1 MYLDRYTPKDN
12 PSMRFHWFFTR
23 ISIPLA
29 LAAALFNLRDAIEF
43 FNILPSP
50 YFTLA
55 FIDVFAISANV
66 ILIVLTEIFLL
77 IKSRNGIRLLIFVNL
92 YSLIINILLDSFAY
106 YVTGELPAPSI
117 ETAQVFYFFMT
128 YIYYAK
134 RYALFYD
141 TQVCFNCGQKVRD
154 IEPICPHCRRRWND
168 PYSDPVP
175 PPDGEPLPE
184 PAPEPTPMPEPA
196 PEPAPEPGQAQSDNE
211 RVYTVLLIIVGL
223 LILSLV
229 AFIIY
234 VFKTGAGDGE
244 ASPSPSPSPAPTM
257 EIASVYK
264 LMSPDYAYLDDGED
278 FSALRVGD
286 TGNDVHTLQRALI
299 ATGYLDGVPDGVYG
313 PKTRDAV
320 AAFQARYLP
329 GEPDYA
335 TARTIAYLLLGPGLD
350 EFMDECDPYQYPY
363 GRDAYIA
370 PFSGRAYH
378 SSADCQALR
387 DAIRVFGV
395 PLDYAEAQNYSPC
408 GLCW

>member
-12 PSMRFHWFFTR
+12 PSMSFHRFFTR
-23 ISIPLA
+23 VALPIILAVCLFEILKSAERFNALSMPYSILA
-29 LAAALFNLRDAIEF
+29 LI
-43 FNILPSP
+43 
-50 YFTLA
+50 
-55 FIDVFAISANV
+55 
-66 ILIVLTEIFLL
+66 EIFLFSAQAIL
-77 IKSRNGIRLLIFVNL
+77 IILTDLLLIIKSRNGIRMLIVLSL
-92 YSLIINILLDSFAY
+92 YSPIINIILGALTHYA
-106 YVTGELPAPSI
+106 TGEPAGPISK
-117 ETAQVFYFFMT
+117 AVSVSLYLMFVACV
-128 YIYYAK
+128 YYAQ
-134 RYALFYD
+134 RSALFYD

-154 IEPICPHCRRRWND
+154 IEPVCPHCRRRWND

-184 PAPEPTPMPEPA
+184 PAPEPTPM

-395 PLDYAEAQNYSPC
+395 PLDYAKAQNYSPC